1 MITQATLCSPM
12 WLAPAGKMRWSA
24 HLWKCFPFLP
34 GKAEKAA
41 VGRGSGRELVPF
53 RARRKNCWW
62 EGRLQTSVSISKTVP
77 VSQGSLGSRATWVST
92 TPLSKPLRPGL
103 CFLGTEGAPMALARK
118 GLLVSLA
125 SSSVRAA
132 IWSAA
137 RGVLAKRA
145 TWLCCGS
152 SHLSNDAS
160 PCFLCRR
167 SLPECSAI
175 SNWRCEATGE
185 TQNTPASI
193 ECRFMGRQK
202 IHTNLFKKSLL
213 NKNNNIIKMWQLSF
227 MCFSQP

>member
-12 WLAPAGKMRWSA
+12 WLAPAGKMRWLA
-24 HLWKCFPFLP
+24 HLWKCFPFLS

-62 EGRLQTSVSISKTVP
+62 EGRSVSISKTVP

-103 CFLGTEGAPMALARK
+103 CCLGTEGTSIALVRK
-118 GLLVSLA
+118 GLLLSLA
-125 SSSVRAA
+125 SSSVGAA
-132 IWSAA
+132 IWCAA

-145 TWLCCGS
+145 TWLCCGP

-160 PCFLCRR
+160 PRFLYRR
-167 SLPECSAI
+167 SLPKRSAI
-175 SNWRCEATGE
+175 SDWRCEATGE

-193 ECRFMGRQK
+193 ECRFMGR
-202 IHTNLFKKSLL
+202 
-213 NKNNNIIKMWQLSF
+213 
-227 MCFSQP
+227 